1 MSKKRKRDLNERI
14 KAKEEASV
22 SGNDSLFDSLGSK
35 RKVGDDYRN
44 KLTNDEN
51 RFDEKL
57 HEKESKRITEASDTS
72 LSNKSKNAIKRN
84 LKNAEA
90 KSETGSEKV
99 SATSDYQTEVKENRI
114 YDPLAKDQD
123 GDGVAD
129 RYDTDFRDS
138 EISYEPLSNKK
149 SKLHE
154 MQKMIFLQEKE
165 QKTKP

>member
-22 SGNDSLFDSLGSK
+22 NGNDGLLDVSGSK

-44 KLTNDEN
+44 KLTKDEN

-57 HEKESKRITEASDTS
+57 HEKESKRIAEASDTS
-72 LSNKSKNAIKRN
+72 LSNEGKNAIKRN
-84 LKNAEA
+84 LKSAEA

-99 SATSDYQTEVKENRI
+99 PITSDYQTEVKENRI
-114 YDPLAKDQD
+114 YDPLAKDHD

-138 EISYEPLSNKK
+138 KISYEPLSNKK

-154 MQKMIFLQEKE
+154 MQKSD
-165 QKTKP
+165 